1 MRKVSA
7 LKRNRCPRYSGMGV
21 RFKTE
26 QVSALLRNACPRKNG
41 MGVRFDPDFAHAEI
55 SAK

>member
-41 MGVRFDPDFAHAEI
+41 MGVRFDPDFAQV
-55 SAK
+55 AKSV